1 MGVCSKILYQH
12 LWSLLVFLFLVLE
25 SNHSQVQLECAS
37 GLELSNMYVLVR
49 NYHGFV
55 VNAMIARCMPA
66 AVRER
71 TTHAR
76 TYRALADIGRSIVDR
91 DVALLALPQKRHFG
105 WERDVRA
112 TPWSLAVLSPDSICR
127 RVWPGP
133 QESICDHNAGKQK
146 AIVVIHSP
154 QLCSSLLDSKSKI
167 SSLELH
173 DTVTSLCRSGEQVQ
187 ACSSASRTRGED
199 RCAKT
204 LDTTQST
211 GPLVMSA

>member
-76 TYRALADIGRSIVDR
+76 TYRALDGMGRSHVDR
-91 DVALLALPQKRHFG
+91 DVAHLALKRHFG
-105 WERDVRA
+105 WDRDVRA
-112 TPWSLAVLSPDSICR
+112 TPWSLAVLSPHSVCR
-127 RVWPGP
+127 PARTPRIDLRP
-133 QESICDHNAGKQK
+133 QRWATKSHRCYSL
-146 AIVVIHSP
+146 SP
-154 QLCSSLLDSKSKI
+154 AL
-167 SSLELH
+167 
-173 DTVTSLCRSGEQVQ
+173 
-187 ACSSASRTRGED
+187 
-199 RCAKT
+199 
-204 LDTTQST
+204 
-211 GPLVMSA
+211 